1 MNSITLPSS
10 IRDEFTLFPDG
21 STRTS
26 SRGAARLA
34 GVDEKS
40 LTKLGQKLIEQG
52 FVPRSFFQAGIPLKA
67 IHIII
72 QHYAFEAGSKCTQK
86 AFNNYYQLN
95 NLPIPHQKFASNK
108 VTRVEDFYRNS
119 WAAKLNGQ
127 IEVSTPAGKIDI
139 LTSSEV
145 IEVKNLKNWQ
155 AALGQVLVYSD
166 YFPSH
171 SRRIILM
178 ENPSPEGKRL
188 IENHCRKLNIIVT
201 FAR

>member
-10 IRDEFTLFPDG
+10 IRDEFSINPDG

-26 SRGAARLA
+26 IRGAARLA
-34 GVDEKS
+34 GVDHKALTYHFTSGEKS
-40 LTKLGQKLIEQG
+40 LTKLGQKLMEQG
-52 FVPRSFFQAGIPLKA
+52 FIPRSFFQAGIPLKA

-72 QHYAFEAGSKCTQK
+72 QHYAFEAGSKCRQK

-108 VTRVEDFYRNS
+108 VTRVEDFYRNT

-127 IEVSTPAGKIDI
+127 IEIFTTAGKIDI

-145 IEVKNLKNWQ
+145 IEVKNLKNWK
-155 AALGQVLVYSD
+155 AAY
-166 YFPSH
+166 
-171 SRRIILM
+171 
-178 ENPSPEGKRL
+178 
-188 IENHCRKLNIIVT
+188 RKSL
-201 FAR
+201 